1 MRLRAGWWVG
11 VLCGLLV
18 VGVAYAQKKPMTN
31 GDVIQMIQAGFD
43 EQTIVKAI
51 EASEPA
57 FDTSIQGLIALK
69 NAGVNQN
76 IISTILAAT
85 QRSAEAKEAE
95 AKAKAEAE
103 ARAKA
108 QGEVEAKARA
118 EAEARARA
126 EAEAAAK
133 AAAEEAERKK
143 NVPEDV
149 GLYVRVKGELVEI
162 MPEVVSWKSGGVGK
176 RMLTY
181 GMTKGHVNGVVKG
194 PKSKMQLS
202 LPIEVTIRCPEGVAG
217 TEYQLLDLD
226 EKGDRREFRAVTGGV
241 YHSSGGTDKN
251 AVGFDVEKI
260 APRTYRIRIATL
272 KKGEYGFLAP
282 GGGQVGSMGGAAS
295 GTGVTGGATSSGKI
309 YTFSILE

>member
-1 MRLRAGWWVG
+1 MRWRVYFQCCLAVLLLAAG
-11 VLCGLLV
+11 V
-18 VGVAYAQKKPMTN
+18 VMAQKKPLTN
-31 GDVIQMIQAGFD
+31 DDVIQMVQAGFD
-43 EQTIVKAI
+43 EATIVKAI

-57 FDTSIQGLIALK
+57 FDTSVTGLIALK
-69 NAGVNQN
+69 NANVPQGVINA
-76 IISTILAAT
+76 ILTAT
-85 QRSAEAKEAE
+85 QRAAEQKEAAAKEQAEAE
-95 AKAKAEAE
+95 ARRAEAE

-108 QGEVEAKARA
+108 EAD
-118 EAEARARA
+118 ARARA

-133 AAAEEAERKK
+133 AAAEAAEKAK
-143 NVPEDV
+143 NKDVPEDV
-149 GLYVRVKGELVEI
+149 GVYVKVKDQLVEV
-162 MPEVVSWKSGGVGK
+162 MPELVSWKSGGVGK

-194 PKSKMQLS
+194 KNSKLQLA
-202 LPIEVTIRCPEGVAG
+202 LPIEIIIRCPEGIAAA
-217 TEYQLLDLD
+217 EYQLLDLD

-251 AVGFDVEKI
+251 AVGVEPEKF
-260 APRTYRIRIATL
+260 APRTYRIRIASL

-295 GTGVTGGATSSGKI
+295 GTSVTGGATNSGKI

>member
-1 MRLRAGWWVG
+1 MRWRTYFQCCLAVLLLAAGV
-11 VLCGLLV
+11 VL
-18 VGVAYAQKKPMTN
+18 AQKKPLTN
-31 GDVIQMIQAGFD
+31 DDVIQMVQAGFD
-43 EQTIVKAI
+43 EATIIKAV

-57 FDTSIQGLIALK
+57 FDTSVTGLIALK
-69 NAGVNQN
+69 NANVPQGVINA
-76 IISTILAAT
+76 ILTAT
-85 QRSAEAKEAE
+85 QRSAEQKEAAAKEHAEAE
-95 AKAKAEAE
+95 ARRTEAE

-108 QGEVEAKARA
+108 EAD
-118 EAEARARA
+118 ARARA

-133 AAAEEAERKK
+133 AAAEKEK
-143 NVPEDV
+143 NKDVPEDV
-149 GLYVRVKGELVEI
+149 GVYVKVKEQLVEV

-194 PKSKMQLS
+194 PKSKLQLA
-202 LPIEVTIRCPEGVAG
+202 LPIEVIVRCPEGVAG

-251 AVGFDVEKI
+251 AVGFDVEKF
-260 APRTYRIRIATL
+260 APRTYRIRIASL

-282 GGGQVGSMGGAAS
+282 GGGQVGSTGGAAS
-295 GTGVTGGATSSGKI
+295 GTSVTGGATNSGKI
-309 YTFSILE
+309 YTFGILE